1 MILGWRRESGKGRQ
15 PIQGTSSNRPPM
27 WATGAQSGD
36 LGEIMQNMP
45 VPLPPAKTQHP
56 WLKAAA
62 GGIIPDTSSL
72 PCAWDEKK
80 PCSRQP
86 WVLPKDSIRMGQNA
100 EYQRVRMGHLQHL
113 LQLETPINKSAG
125 VSEILPQEMQP
136 RAQPRRKL
144 PTL

>member
-1 MILGWRRESGKGRQ
+1 MEKGVREGKAANTGYIVKQ
-15 PIQGTSSNRPPM
+15 
-27 WATGAQSGD
+27 ATNVGNWGSIRGPRGD
-36 LGEIMQNMP
+36 YAEHAWEL
-45 VPLPPAKTQHP
+45 PLPPAKTQHP